1 MSRAGRTVMFVIGGG
16 ALAVT
21 LVLVIVALPAFG
33 GSHHLY
39 RDFAVAAAVKHH
51 AANVV
56 SSVNF
61 DQRGFDTM
69 GEEVIL
75 LASVVGVT
83 VLLRRAEDEEQVST
97 PSPGRVLDATS
108 LGGYALLPVT
118 LVVGFDVVAHGH
130 LTPGGGFQAGVVL
143 GTGLHLL
150 YVTGRYRALERLRP
164 VALFEYGE
172 ALGAA
177 AFACL
182 GISGSIVIGAFLGN
196 FIPTGTLG
204 QLWSAGTVPVLN
216 VAVGVEVASGVM
228 VLLSKF
234 FEQALL
240 LRRGDGGGGSP

>member
-1 MSRAGRTVMFVIGGG
+1 MSRASRTVMFLIAGG
-16 ALAVT
+16 AVAVT
-21 LVLVIVALPAFG
+21 LVLAIVRLPAFG

-39 RDFAVAAAVKHH
+39 RDFAVAAAVKHS

-69 GEEVIL
+69 GEEIIL
-75 LASVVGVT
+75 LASVMGVT
-83 VLLRRAEDEEQVST
+83 VLLRRAEDEEPAPALST
-97 PSPGRVLDATS
+97 GRVLDATS

-118 LVVGFDVVAHGH
+118 LVIGFDVIAHGH
-130 LTPGGGFQAGVVL
+130 LTPGGGFQAGVIL

-150 YVTGRYRALERLRP
+150 YVAGQYRVLERLRP
-164 VALFEYGE
+164 VSLFEYGE

-182 GISGSIVIGAFLGN
+182 GIAGAVVIGAFLGN
-196 FIPTGTLG
+196 FIPTGTMG
-204 QLWSAGTVPVLN
+204 ELWSAGTVPLFN
-216 VAVGVEVASGVM
+216 VAVGIEVASGVM
-228 VLLSKF
+228 VLLAKF

-240 LRRGDGGGGSP
+240 IRRDEGAE